1 MNAFILF
8 GLPVHSIMREELS
21 TSITFARNKSATC
34 TISERVVRVAF
45 TFTKISSRA
54 TKRVEFG
61 KVFYVYDVHKF
72 VELLNALVNAVSAVL
87 YCHGYARILLSADGP
102 DIESLNI
109 KPPAA
114 EHSGDPCEN
123 AEFVFHEC

>member
-1 MNAFILF
+1 
-8 GLPVHSIMREELS
+8 MREELS

-45 TFTKISSRA
+45 TYLYQDKFA
-54 TKRVEFG
+54 CDKRVEFG